1 MNLVGYL
8 HQNFIKME
16 HIKFVIDELNQAPF
30 NQNLN
35 LIAYDNL
42 RDEQRLD
49 LLIQILNVIDSKVFK
64 KFYQKLTII
73 LGFIYS

>member
-1 MNLVGYL
+1 MFVNSIAFYL
-8 HQNFIKME
+8 TIKLKFYQYIIME
-16 HIKFVIDELNQAPF
+16 HIKYVIDELNQVPF

-49 LLIQILNVIDSKVFK
+49 LLIQILNVIDSKVW
-64 KFYQKLTII
+64 
-73 LGFIYS
+73 